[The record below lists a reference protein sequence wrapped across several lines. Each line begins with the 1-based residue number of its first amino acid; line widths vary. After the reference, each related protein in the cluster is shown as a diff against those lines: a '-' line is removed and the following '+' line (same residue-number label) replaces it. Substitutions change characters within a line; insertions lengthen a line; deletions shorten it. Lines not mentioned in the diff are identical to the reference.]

1 MIPARS
7 DVLDFDE
14 EDGASSERRPPTLV
28 SLHFIRSALRRRWL
42 VCALS
47 AVLGLLVATAALIAF
62 PVAHHAK
69 ASLVLAHEPEVDPTR
84 AMATDV
90 SLLRTR
96 TVASQTIARLGL
108 TTTPDE
114 FLKSVTV
121 VPVSAELMELTLI
134 APTDAEAVRRLD
146 ALMSVYLK
154 FRAEQLSARSN
165 SLVAGMQQRI
175 ETLQKEVAGLSRRI
189 DQLSAA
195 NSASAS
201 KLSDTI
207 SQRSY
212 VQGRIDTLRQ
222 SIEDATLQNTAVVQS
237 SAVLDP
243 AAAELGGAKR
253 RMALALA
260 SGLIGGA
267 ALGCGMVLFFA
278 ITSDRLRRRSDVAA
292 ALEVPVP
299 VSVGRITP
307 LPKRWLWFPHLR
319 TIDGRRGDDRQRLAH
334 AIEMEL
340 PVPMRSGRLAV
351 VCIDNADEVRTAIA
365 AGAIDLAARG
375 CKVTLI
381 ELTKD
386 DGSLDLGVVP
396 SIPRPTPMP
405 TVLRPR
411 GIPELASSAADLSAI
426 GMHDVSA
433 TSLDL
438 SDAILVLAD
447 LDPSVGADYLRA
459 WTHRVIVVVTAGRS
473 SAESVRTAADL
484 VRTAGLELRVAA
496 LLHTERTDDS
506 SGTAGFDRPLPTYV
520 LDGQHPLRKVESQP
534 ATDEHVTIAANAAQ
548 AAAVQE
554 LATLEDQTSDQ
565 QEAFDEEITAL
576 QDQPTP
582 FEQTPDEEH
591 ATDEEATAVQELAT
605 LEDQTSDQQ
614 EAFDEEIAAP
624 QDQPTPFEQTPD
636 EEHATDEE
644 ATAVQEL
651 ATLKDQS
658 SDQQMTFEEE
668 IAALQKAFDEEI
680 AALQDQLTPFE
691 QTPDEEHATDEEA
704 TAVQELAT
712 LKDQT
717 SDQQEAFDEEIA
729 ALQDQPTPFEQTPD
743 EEHATD
749 EEATAALQ
757 GQPVDE
763 EQNAEE
769 QILDDEPTI
778 EIRAL
783 APLTPA
789 LQEHWSA
796 DLTRADEGAAEA
808 LDPSADEAE
817 EQGLDNERTA
827 NRRAPTALS
836 EEATADLEHA
846 DDHVW
851 TAGQALTLAAE
862 LAPDD
867 EQPAVEEQVPDE
879 EQTTPIQEQPG
890 DVEQTAADLT
900 ASRIDLAAD
909 TDQIAEPPQENTNAD
924 SGHRVFAEYPLG
936 HDGTAASSENH
947 KSDWSWDSSL
957 DNHDSEH
964 ESVVLDRYGPA
975 VPAAEPDHTL
985 ISSGRKTTLD
995 GWDLYIDVYGEVE
1008 SLSGEPSLTTSQN
1021 GEQPGPV
1028 PDVGAEARDGVE
1040 QPAGVG
1046 QASNR
1051 RTRRKRSRRS
1061 RKDQANSTSTRV
1073 N

>member
-7 DVLDFDE
+7 DLLDFDE

-47 AVLGLLVATAALIAF
+47 AVLGLLVATGALIAS

-121 VPVSAELMELTLI
+121 VPVSAELMELTLT
-134 APTDAEAVRRLD
+134 APTDAEAARRLD
-146 ALMSVYLK
+146 ALTSVYLK

-195 NSASAS
+195 DSASAS

-307 LPKRWLWFPHLR
+307 LPKRWLWLPHLR
-319 TIDGRRGDDRQRLAH
+319 TIDSRRGDNRQRLAH

-340 PVPMRSGRLAV
+340 PAPMRSGRLAV
-351 VCIDNADEVRTAIA
+351 VCIDNANEVRTAIA

-386 DGSLDLGVVP
+386 GSLDLGVVP
-396 SIPRPTPMP
+396 SIPRSTPVP

-411 GIPELASSAADLSAI
+411 GIPELASSAADLCAI

-496 LLHTERTDDS
+496 LLQTERTDDS
-506 SGTAGFDRPLPTYV
+506 SGTAGFDRPMPTYV

-534 ATDEHVTIAANAAQ
+534 ATDEHVTVGTNAAQ
-548 AAAVQE
+548 ATAVQE
-554 LATLEDQTSDQ
+554 LATLEDQTPDDQ
-565 QEAFDEEITAL
+565 QAFDEEITAV

-582 FEQTPDEEH
+582 FEQTPDEEE

-605 LEDQTSDQQ
+605 LEDQTPDQ
-614 EAFDEEIAAP
+614 
-624 QDQPTPFEQTPD
+624 
-636 EEHATDEE
+636 
-644 ATAVQEL
+644 
-651 ATLKDQS
+651 
-658 SDQQMTFEEE
+658 
-668 IAALQKAFDEEI
+668 QKAFDEEI
-680 AALQDQLTPFE
+680 AALQR
-691 QTPDEEHATDEEA
+691 
-704 TAVQELAT
+704 
-712 LKDQT
+712 
-717 SDQQEAFDEEIA
+717 AFDEEIA
-729 ALQDQPTPFEQTPD
+729 ALQDQPSPLEQTPD
-743 EEHATD
+743 EEHAIE
-749 EEATAALQ
+749 EEAAAALQ
-757 GQPVDE
+757 GQPVDD

-769 QILDDEPTI
+769 QILDDEPSI
-778 EIRAL
+778 ETRAP

-789 LQEHWSA
+789 PQEEHWSA
-796 DLTRADEGAAEA
+796 DLTRAADEGAVEA

-827 NRRAPTALS
+827 DRRAPTALS
-836 EEATADLEHA
+836 EEAAADLEHA
-846 DDHVW
+846 DDHLW
-851 TAGQALTLAAE
+851 TAGQALSLAAA

-867 EQPAVEEQVPDE
+867 DQAAVEEQVPGE

-890 DVEQTAADLT
+890 DVEQTAADL
-900 ASRIDLAAD
+900 AAGRIDLAAD
-909 TDQIAEPPQENTNAD
+909 PDQIAEPPQENTNAD
-924 SGHRVFAEYPLG
+924 NGHSVFAEYQLVQV
-936 HDGTAASSENH
+936 GTAANSENH
-947 KSDWSWDSSL
+947 KSDWSWDSSV

-964 ESVVLDRYGPA
+964 ESVVLDRYGSA
-975 VPAAEPDHTL
+975 VPAAEPDDTL
-985 ISSGRKTTLD
+985 ISSGRKTALD
-995 GWDLYIDVYGEVE
+995 GWDLYIDAYGEVE

-1021 GEQPGPV
+1021 GEQPARV

-1040 QPAGVG
+1040 QSAGVG